1 MQCVVSNSVHVYVC
15 NMYVCNMYVCT
26 YAYIVIAAIT
36 GIKSLYV
43 NLPVG
48 QGHAQVPLCG

>member
-1 MQCVVSNSVHVYVC
+1 MQCVVSNSVHV
-15 NMYVCNMYVCT
+15 YVCNMYVCT